1 MHPVTIAVAADEN
14 DEEVT
19 DASAAVT
26 DVVEIDEEVTDA
38 SAAVTDVAEID
49 EEVTDASAAV
59 IDVVEIDEEVT
70 EDMTETTAVDRA
82 RAVISGRTTATTV
95 TDEVHGKTT
104 DVEAN
109 TAFDQRAPGARS
121 ARPMGRQLATHTT
134 VDRKRSADHAVTT
147 IEGGPHGRG
156 PVPRCLGSPQRG

>member
-1 MHPVTIAVAADEN
+1 MHPVIIAVAADEI

-38 SAAVTDVAEID
+38 SAAVTDGAK
-49 EEVTDASAAV
+49 
-59 IDVVEIDEEVT
+59 IDEEVT

-109 TAFDQRAPGARS
+109 TAFDQRAPGIRS
-121 ARPMGRQLATHTT
+121 ARPKGRQVDTHTT
-134 VDRKRSADHAVTT
+134 VDRNRSADHDVTT

-156 PVPRCLGSPQRG
+156 PVPRCPGSPQRG